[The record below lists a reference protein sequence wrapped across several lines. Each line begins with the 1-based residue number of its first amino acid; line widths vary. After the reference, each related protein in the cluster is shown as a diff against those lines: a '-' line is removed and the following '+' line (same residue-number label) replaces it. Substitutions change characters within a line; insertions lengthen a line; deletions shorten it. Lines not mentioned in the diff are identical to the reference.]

1 MEQAVALYQNK
12 HVDAALALFEK
23 LAADGSL
30 EAKYNAAVLKS
41 ELGEQ
46 TKNETLLKSAL
57 ADFMALPAT
66 PANQAQ
72 RLQAYTRLAQVLY
85 NQQRFKD
92 ALKTLKSA
100 IATDPL
106 NPILH
111 NNLGYCYH
119 RLQKFCK
126 ALAHFQCILAV
137 DPKNEESWFGLV
149 MVFRDTPMDADMI
162 DKMTLQA
169 LQQCPQSNR
178 IANERAV
185 FLLKSKKNVHE
196 AHDIL
201 KKYIHDIGDKD
212 RELRATMIVNLGF
225 YHSFVGNVPQALRC
239 YTLASQLS
247 PKNIQAVQNKLL
259 NLNYIDDP
267 DLVHQAHVDFAKT
280 FTDDIPRMVLS
291 NNRGYEVDVGIVSP
305 DFGYHTVSNFYPA
318 IVRHKPK
325 GVRLTLFSLTV
336 VPPEIKAVFQDVEW
350 VCIRDLSG
358 YDAAKVIYNKR
369 VRCLVDL
376 AGHTGDSNIMIFAH
390 QPAPLQVSYL
400 GYPHS
405 TGLKQIKYRISDH
418 VADPPDFPDSLLR
431 LSRCFVC
438 FTPFIQ
444 VQVPDDR
451 AGTDIVFGSAN
462 KFSKITDDMIDTW
475 MEILDALPKARLR
488 VKAKVDKE
496 TNALAKKLFAHPRV
510 EHVDYSAS
518 HVEHLTFYMTVDVAL
533 DTFPYNGTTT
543 SCESLYM
550 GVPVITLQHASLH
563 VGRVTSSILQHAG
576 MPEYIATSREDYIHI
591 AKSLGTLEKRPLRK
605 DIRRKLEET
614 VMDAPAYAQEF
625 YETLKQ
631 TK

>member
-1 MEQAVALYQNK
+1 MEHAVALYQNK
-12 HVDAALALFEK
+12 NVEAALTVFET
-23 LAADGSL
+23 LAKNGSL
-30 EAKYNAAVLKS
+30 EARYNAAVLKS

-46 TKNETLLKSAL
+46 HKDTGLLQSAL
-57 ADFMALPAT
+57 ADFTSLPNTAV
-66 PANQAQ
+66 NQAQ
-72 RLQAYTRLAQVLY
+72 RLQAYTRLAQILY

-92 ALKTLKSA
+92 ALACLKKA
-100 IATDPL
+100 IVTDPL

-119 RLQKFCK
+119 RLQKFYR

-149 MVFRDTPMDADMI
+149 MVFRDTPMTVDMI
-162 DKMTLQA
+162 DKMTIQA

-185 FLLKSKKNVHE
+185 FLLKTKRNVHE

-201 KKYIHDIGDKD
+201 KKYIHDIGDRD

-267 DLVHQAHVDFAKT
+267 ELVHQAHRDFAKT
-280 FTDDIPRMVLS
+280 FTDDIPRMVLPGKS
-291 NNRGYEVDVGIVSP
+291 FDVDVGIVSP
-305 DFGYHTVSNFYPA
+305 DFGYHTVSNFYPVL
-318 IVRHKPK
+318 VRNKPK
-325 GVRLTLFSLTV
+325 DVRIVLFSLTV
-336 VPPEIKAVFQDVEW
+336 VPDEIKAAFPGTEW

-358 YDAAKVIYNKR
+358 YDAAKVIAQKR

-405 TGLKQIKYRISDH
+405 TGLSQIKYRVTDH
-418 VADPPDFPDSLLR
+418 VADPENFPDALLR
-431 LSRCFVC
+431 MSRCFVC

-444 VQVPDDR
+444 VQCPEERARQDD
-451 AGTDIVFGSAN
+451 TIVFGSAN
-462 KFSKITDDMIDTW
+462 KFSKITDEMIDVW
-475 MEILDALPKARLR
+475 LAILDTMPNARLR

-496 TNALAKKLFAHPRV
+496 TNALAKKLFAHDRV
-510 EHVDYSAS
+510 EHIDYSAS
-518 HVEHLTFYMTVDVAL
+518 HIEHLAFYTTVDVAL

-543 SCESLYM
+543 SCEALYM

-563 VGRVTSSILQHAG
+563 VGRVTSSILTYAG
-576 MPEYIATSREDYIHI
+576 MPEYISTSKESYIKI
-591 AKSLGTLEKRPLRK
+591 AQSIKTLPSRQIIRQNLEK
-605 DIRRKLEET
+605 T
-614 VMDAPAYAQEF
+614 VMDGPAYGQEF
-625 YETLKQ
+625 YEILKQ
-631 TK
+631 SK